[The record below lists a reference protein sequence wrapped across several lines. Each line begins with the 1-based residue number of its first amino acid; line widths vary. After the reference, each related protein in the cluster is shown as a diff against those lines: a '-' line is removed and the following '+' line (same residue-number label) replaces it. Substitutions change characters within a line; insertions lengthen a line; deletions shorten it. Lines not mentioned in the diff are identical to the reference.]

1 MTSHSLSR
9 SMRTPHASPW
19 RSRRHLLALVAFV
32 LALPAN
38 ARPALAQGPIGRSS
52 ASVTSTTLVDF
63 LWEATPSALTAI
75 PRSRAR
81 CSPGECF
88 SQFVATK
95 ANARWQVQV
104 KLAAP
109 PVGFTIGLSVPTRP
123 ASSTAMLSAVV
134 WTPVY
139 LTGVATPGQTAE
151 VTFYGARVPGPGG
164 RVPTV
169 TDLSTLLQY
178 RVVQRP

>member
-1 MTSHSLSR
+1 M
-9 SMRTPHASPW
+9 
-19 RSRRHLLALVAFV
+19 
-32 LALPAN
+32 LALPGYAD
-38 ARPALAQGPIGRSS
+38 PAMAQAAIERSS
-52 ASVTSTTLVDF
+52 ASTTSTTLVGF
-63 LWEATPSALTAI
+63 LWEATPSALATI

-88 SQFVATK
+88 SQFVTTK

-104 KLAAP
+104 KLAVP
-109 PVGFTIGLSVPTRP
+109 PAGFTIGLSVPTRP
-123 ASSTAMLSAVV
+123 AAVTAVLSAAV

-139 LTGVATPGQTAE
+139 LTGAATQGQTAE
-151 VTFYGARVPGPGG
+151 VTFYGARVRGPGG

-178 RVVQRP
+178 RVVQLP